1 MSENERRIPEDIDRI
16 ASDIIRADY
25 SDASEPEYAMYR
37 AVAEAINAERDSR
50 RSWFEK
56 HAQTMSYTELAAHI
70 AALTQILNEKRET
83 ASW

>member
-1 MSENERRIPEDIDRI
+1 MSTFERRIPEDIDRI

-37 AVAEAINAERDSR
+37 AVAEAIHAERLRPQSMP
-50 RSWFEK
+50 SE
-56 HAQTMSYTELAAHI
+56 ALAAHI
-70 AALTQILNEKRET
+70 AELQLVLNEKRET